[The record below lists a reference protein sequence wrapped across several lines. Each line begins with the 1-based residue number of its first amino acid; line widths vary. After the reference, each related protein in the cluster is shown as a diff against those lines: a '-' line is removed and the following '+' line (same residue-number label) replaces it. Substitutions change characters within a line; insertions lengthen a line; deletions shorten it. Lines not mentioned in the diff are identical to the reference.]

1 MREIL
6 LRLNE
11 VNISDIEKKA
21 RELSFTDIQP
31 LNRRIFKKIEILREN
46 PDFVAQLPKNKKIII
61 EAALRAFHALVKEI
75 PYFPVTT
82 VYDPNLRNMLPQ
94 LTAKVQEIK
103 KEFDFLVKKIPE
115 YKPPEEEYQNPQ
127 VFITREIPKLYEIL
141 YEHLFQ
147 CLDTFILGKKSS
159 ASELEELTKQARS
172 KIEES
177 TSQLRE
183 VVSEMEVRKKELAQ
197 ITEAA
202 REASAKIGVSKFAR
216 VFDDQAKLNKR
227 ASHIWLFF
235 SVLAT
240 IGLLFLLFWTFDQLT
255 VLGNGTD
262 FYVSLQVFLS
272 RVLIFSFAVGI
283 FWQIVKNYHVNMH
296 LYTLNKHR
304 QNSLASFQA
313 FVESTEDP
321 KIRDAVL
328 IQATKAIFE
337 AGDTGF
343 VSSKKT
349 SSITGLETIKI
360 AEQTKEQ

>member
-1 MREIL
+1 MQEIL
-6 LRLNE
+6 KELSK
-11 VNISDIEKKA
+11 VNTSDVEKKA
-21 RELSFTDIQP
+21 KELSFTEVQP
-31 LNRRIFKKIEILREN
+31 LIEVIFKKTETLREN
-46 PDFVAQLPKNKKIII
+46 PDFVKQLPKKKRIVI
-61 EAALRAFHALVKEI
+61 EAALRAFHALVREI
-75 PYFPVTT
+75 PTFPAATL
-82 VYDPNLRNMLPQ
+82 YDPNLSEMLPQ
-94 LTAKVQEIK
+94 LNLKVQGIREN
-103 KEFDFLVKKIPE
+103 FNFLVEKIPAYE
-115 YKPPEEEYQNPQ
+115 PPEEYKNPQ
-127 VFITREIPKLYEIL
+127 VFITTEIPKLHETL

-147 CLDTFILGKKSS
+147 CLDIFILEKKGSS
-159 ASELEELTKQARS
+159 SELEKLRKQA
-172 KIEES
+172 IEES
-177 TSQLRE
+177 TSQLKK
-183 VVSEMEVRKKELAQ
+183 VDSEWEVRKNEFDQ

-216 VFDDQAKLNKR
+216 VFDNQAKLNKR

-235 SVLAT
+235 SFLSAT
-240 IGLLFLLFWTFDQLT
+240 GLLFLLFWTFDQLT
-255 VLGNGTD
+255 VLENGTD
-262 FYVSLQVFLS
+262 FYISLQVFLS